1 MSFTAFQQSDF
12 QRLQQVKLIEQSPQ
26 RVRFEVDGYALS
38 VQSQDAQT
46 LRLSINT
53 EGSTAP
59 DYNLLLPTTDA
70 PELTLQ
76 TLANG
81 WQIQTLDA
89 SVGLLLE
96 VAPLRISL
104 LRQGKTVLTSITDQH
119 FKGRSRLPAFGVQTG
134 VQTGVQSSQ
143 RWCAAFALASETAV
157 YGLGEKYGPLN
168 KRGQLLRGRT
178 EDALGVNTEL
188 SYKNIPFC
196 WSPDGWG
203 LLAHTPGIVRH
214 GVGFGQWSHRSYVLE
229 VEDGALDLFFFTGDP
244 ATILASYSALTGR
257 PALPPLWSLG
267 MWLSRAYYKTPQEA
281 IDTAAELRRRQI
293 PCDVITLDG
302 RAAWEVRTRFSFE
315 WDKSRFDDP
324 KQSLAALKAYDL
336 KVCVW
341 EYPCI
346 SIHNP
351 LFGEL
356 EAKGWLLKKADGS
369 AYVFDWVKDPTDDPF
384 GAVLTPLPPSGLLD
398 FTHPEANQYWADCHN
413 TLFDVGVDVMKTD
426 FGEQVED
433 DMQAHNG
440 DSGRRLHNVYPLLYN
455 ACVYHATRRYNA
467 AHGRGAAMVWGRDG
481 FIGSQRFPMQW
492 GGDPQTD
499 WEGMAASIRGALSYG
514 MSGVPY
520 YSSDVG
526 GFYGAQQPDPELYLR
541 WTANGIFC
549 SHFRYHGIGV
559 REPWGLGPE
568 TEAIARDWLL
578 FRYALIPYIMGAM
591 EQAAATGL
599 PLMRAM
605 ALAFPDDRAAR
616 AYEMQY
622 LFGDALL
629 VAPITAPGGC
639 TEVWFPAGSAWYD
652 LGTGERI
659 EGGQARRVHK
669 TIDQLPVYGRE
680 GHMLC
685 LGPKV
690 QHTAQIDLANPVQ
703 QVWLFGLPR
712 HAPCV
717 MTSTGSGA
725 GDGKGQRIEI
735 TPAKKGGR
743 QGVWLTGVKAAQCL
757 PSSGIRV
764 TDIGQRA
771 YIEFTSTGG
780 E

>member
-1 MSFTAFQQSDF
+1 MSFSELHQADF
-12 QRLQQVKLIEQSPQ
+12 QRLQQVELVAQTAHQIS
-26 RVRFEVDGYALS
+26 FAVDGVPLTVSA
-38 VQSQDAQT
+38 QDAQT
-46 LRLSINT
+46 LRLRLGDSAAADY
-53 EGSTAP
+53 GLLQAAP
-59 DYNLLLPTTDA
+59 SQTPMQ
-70 PELTLQ
+70 LTVV
-76 TLANG
+76 ADG
-81 WQIQTLDA
+81 WQIDCG
-89 SVGLLLE
+89 SMRLE
-96 VAPLRISL
+96 LFNTPLR
-104 LRQGKTVLTSITDQH
+104 LRLSRDGRVVLHSITDQH
-119 FKGRSRLPAFGVQTG
+119 FKGRTRLPAFGRSVGKNAT
-134 VQTGVQSSQ
+134 SL
-143 RWCAAFALASETAV
+143 WCAAFALASDTAV
-157 YGLGEKYGPLN
+157 YGLGEKFGQLN
-168 KRGQLLRGRT
+168 KRGQLVRGRT

-203 LLAHTPGIVRH
+203 LLAHTPGVVRH
-214 GVGFGQWSHRSYVLE
+214 GVGFAQWSHRSYIIE
-229 VEDGALDLFFFTGDP
+229 VEDDSLDLFLFTGKP
-244 ATILASYSALTGR
+244 ANILDSYTALTGR
-257 PALPPLWSLG
+257 AAIPPLWSLG

-281 IDTAAELRRRQI
+281 IDTAAELRTRGI

-302 RAAWEVRTRFSFE
+302 RAAWEVRTRFAFE

-324 KQSLAALKAYDL
+324 KKILATLKSFDL

-341 EYPCI
+341 EYPCV

-351 LFGEL
+351 LFAQL
-356 EAKGWLLKKADGS
+356 EAKGWLLKKDDGS

-384 GAVLTPLPPSGLLD
+384 GAVLTPLPPSGLID
-398 FTHPEANQYWADCHN
+398 FTHPEASRFWADSHN
-413 TLFDVGVDVMKTD
+413 ALFDDGVDVMKTD

-433 DMQAHNG
+433 DMFAHNG

-455 ACVYHATRRYNA
+455 GCVYDATQRYND

-481 FIGSQRFPMQW
+481 FIGSQRYPMQW

-499 WEGMAASIRGALSYG
+499 WEGMAGSIRGALSYG
-514 MSGVPY
+514 MSGVPF

-568 TEAIARDWLL
+568 TEAIARQWLL
-578 FRYALIPYIMGAM
+578 FRYRMIPYIMGAM
-591 EQAAATGL
+591 QQAAATGL
-599 PLMRAM
+599 PVMRAM

-622 LFGDALL
+622 MFGDALL
-629 VAPITAPGGC
+629 VAPITTAGGT

-659 EGGQARRVHK
+659 AGGQARRVHK

-685 LGPKV
+685 LGAEV
-690 QHTAQIDLANPVQ
+690 MHTGQIDLAHPIQ
-703 QVWLFGLPR
+703 EVWLFGQPQ

-717 MTSTGSGA
+717 MNQCVTLTLK
-725 GDGKGQRIEI
+725 GDV
-735 TPAKKGGR
+735 A
-743 QGVWLTGVKAAQCL
+743 WLDGVKVAQCL
-757 PSSGIRV
+757 PSAELHVIAAKGRV
-764 TDIGQRA
+764 RIESIERIG
-771 YIEFTSTGG
+771 SN
-780 E
+780 